1 MIRRN
6 SMFEI
11 DTVMGRRRQL
21 IRDRVEDA
29 LIRARAAGALA
40 YDKLPEYAVERPRE
54 AAHGDYA
61 VNVAM
66 QLARPCR
73 KSPRDIARII
83 AEHIDFSDSPIEK
96 MEIAGPGFINFRIKE
111 NWLNQAAAEM
121 LAEGESFGRSSLGE
135 GRKIQVEFVS
145 ANPTGDLH
153 MGNARGAA
161 IGDSLASLLDMA
173 GFEVE
178 REYYI
183 NDAGNQID
191 KFART
196 LNSRYLTACGVD
208 NEFPEDGYPGPD
220 LKELMEQ
227 LYGEI
232 GDKYLKLSEELR
244 KEYLAEYGLKHKLA
258 SIKSSLERFGVT
270 YDCWFSERT
279 LHDSGQVKAA
289 VEELE
294 ERGWLLHKDD
304 AVWIDCTRM
313 GPDMKP
319 EVLVRGN
326 GVPTYFAADIAYHKN
341 KFQRGF
347 DTVIDVWGAD
357 HHGHVARMQGSM
369 EALGYRRE
377 QLEVILMQFVRLIE
391 NGELV
396 KMSKRTGH
404 FVTLDELIDD
414 VGKDAARFL
423 FIMRGADSLLD
434 FDLNL
439 AKEKSNDNPV
449 YYVQYAHAR
458 ICSILRT
465 AAEQCLN
472 GDKTPNMELLTAP
485 AERELLRKL
494 ADFPDEVAAAAR
506 LREPHRVAV
515 YLTEVAAQFHNFY
528 GQCRCLSD
536 DPELTC
542 ARLALIRLTAGVIKS
557 GLNALGVSAPEKM

>member
-1 MIRRN
+1 
-6 SMFEI
+6 
-11 DTVMGRRRQL
+11 
-21 IRDRVEDA
+21 
-29 LIRARAAGALA
+29 
-40 YDKLPEYAVERPRE
+40 
-54 AAHGDYA
+54 
-61 VNVAM
+61 
-66 QLARPCR
+66 
-73 KSPRDIARII
+73 
-83 AEHIDFSDSPIEK
+83 
-96 MEIAGPGFINFRIKE
+96 
-111 NWLNQAAAEM
+111 
-121 LAEGESFGRSSLGE
+121 
-135 GRKIQVEFVS
+135 
-145 ANPTGDLH
+145 
-153 MGNARGAA
+153 
-161 IGDSLASLLDMA
+161 MA

-208 NEFPEDGYPGPD
+208 NEFPEDGYPGAD

-227 LYGEI
+227 LYSEI
-232 GDKYLKLSEELR
+232 GDKYVHISEELR
-244 KEYLAEYGLKHKLA
+244 KEYLAEYGLKNKLA

-270 YDCWFSERT
+270 YDCWFSERS

-289 VEELE
+289 VEELD
-294 ERGWLLHKDD
+294 ERGWLLTKDD
-304 AVWIDCTRM
+304 AIWIDCSRM

-369 EALGYRRE
+369 EALGYRRD

-391 NGELV
+391 NGEVV
-396 KMSKRTGH
+396 KMSKRTGR

-434 FDLNL
+434 FDLSL

-458 ICSILRT
+458 ICSILRK
-465 AAEQCLN
+465 AAGETQ
-472 GDKTPNMELLTAP
+472 GEIAEASADEL
-485 AERELLRKL
+485 
-494 ADFPDEVAAAAR
+494 AAR
-506 LREPHRVAV
+506 IVPAHADLAPLTHESELALMRKMDDFGELVALAARDRAPYRLTHYAQELAGLFHQFYTNCHIMGEEEALR
-515 YLTEVAAQFHNFY
+515 
-528 GQCRCLSD
+528 D
-536 DPELTC
+536 
-542 ARLALIRLTAGVIKS
+542 ARLALADAARIVLA
-557 GLNALGVSAPEKM
+557 LALDLLGVSSPEKM

>member
-1 MIRRN
+1 MYEN
-6 SMFEI
+6 

-29 LIRARAAGALA
+29 LIRARAAGALN

-54 AAHGDYA
+54 ASHGDYA
-61 VNVAM
+61 VNIAM
-66 QLARPCR
+66 LLAKICR
-73 KSPRDIARII
+73 KAPRDIAKLI
-83 AEHIDFSDSPIEK
+83 AEHIDLSHSPLSK
-96 MEIAGPGFINFRIKE
+96 MEIAGPGFLNFRMRE
-111 NWLNQAAAEM
+111 DWLDHAAQEM
-121 LAEGESFGRSSLGE
+121 LAEGDAFGRSQVGQ
-135 GRKIQVEFVS
+135 GKRVQVEFVS

-161 IGDSLASLLDMA
+161 IGDSLAALLELA
-173 GFEVE
+173 GYRAQ

-196 LNSRYLTACGVD
+196 LNSHYLTACGVD
-208 NEFPEDGYPGPD
+208 NEFPEDGYPGAD
-220 LKELMEQ
+220 LKELMQ
-227 LYGEI
+227 RLHAEI
-232 GDKYLKLSEELR
+232 GDKYLHLEEALR
-244 KEYLAEYGLKHKLA
+244 KEYLAEYGLKNKLS
-258 SIKSSLERFGVT
+258 SIKSSLDRFGVT

-279 LHDSGQVKAA
+279 LHDSGQVREA
-289 VEELE
+289 VQELE
-294 ERGWLLHKDD
+294 ERGWLLNKDD
-304 AVWIDCTRM
+304 AVWIDCSRM

-319 EVLVRGN
+319 EVLVRSN

-369 EALGYRRE
+369 EALGYARDR
-377 QLEVILMQFVRLIE
+377 LEVILMQFVRLIE
-391 NGELV
+391 KGQVV
-396 KMSKRTGH
+396 KMSKRTGR

-414 VGKDAARFL
+414 VGRDAARFL

-434 FDLNL
+434 FDLDM

-458 ICSILRT
+458 ICSILRS
-465 AAEQCLN
+465 AAEK
-472 GDKTPNMELLTAP
+472 GVSVAGGSEPEAPDMSRLTQG

-515 YLTEVAAQFHNFY
+515 YLTEVAGQFHNFY
-528 GQCRCLSD
+528 GQCHCLTD
-536 DPELTC
+536 DPELTR
-542 ARLALIRLTAGVIKS
+542 ARLALISLTATVIRT
-557 GLNALGVSAPEKM
+557 GLKALGVSAPEKM

>member
-1 MIRRN
+1 MYEN
-6 SMFEI
+6 
-11 DTVMGRRRQL
+11 DTVMGRRRQ
-21 IRDRVEDA
+21 IVRDRVEDA
-29 LIRARAAGALA
+29 LIRARVAGALS
-40 YDKLPEYAVERPRE
+40 YEKLPEYTVERPRE

-61 VNVAM
+61 TNVAM
-66 QLARPCR
+66 LLAKPCR
-73 KSPRDIARII
+73 KAPRDIAKLI
-83 AEHIDFSDSPIEK
+83 AEYIDFSDSPIEK
-96 MEIAGPGFINFRIKE
+96 MEIAGPGFINFRMKE
-111 NWLNQAAAEM
+111 DWLNEAACEM
-121 LAEGESFGRSSLGE
+121 LAEGEDFGRSRLGE

-161 IGDSLASLLDMA
+161 IGDSLAAVLDMA

-208 NEFPEDGYPGPD
+208 NEFPEDGYPGAD

-232 GDKYLKLSEELR
+232 GDKYLHVGEELR
-244 KEYLAEYGLKHKLA
+244 KEYLAEYGLKNKLA

-270 YDCWFSERT
+270 YDCWFSERS

-289 VEELE
+289 VAELD
-294 ERGWLLHKDD
+294 ERGWLLTKDD
-304 AVWIDCTRM
+304 AIWIDCSRM
-313 GPDMKP
+313 GEDMKP
-319 EVLVRGN
+319 EVLVRSN

-369 EALGYRRE
+369 EALGYRRD

-391 NGELV
+391 NGEVV
-396 KMSKRTGH
+396 KMSKRTGR

-414 VGKDAARFL
+414 VGRDAARFL

-434 FDLNL
+434 FDLTL

-458 ICSILRT
+458 ICSILRA
-465 AAEQCLN
+465 AAEQCLDP
-472 GDKTPNMELLTAP
+472 DKTPDMMLLTAP
-485 AERELLRKL
+485 AERDLLRKL

-515 YLTEVAAQFHNFY
+515 YLTEVAAAFHNFY
-528 GQCRCLSD
+528 GQCHCLTD

-542 ARLALIRLTAGVIKS
+542 ARLHLIRMTAGVIRR

>member
-1 MIRRN
+1 MYEN
-6 SMFEI
+6 
-11 DTVMGRRRQL
+11 DTVMGRRRQI
-21 IRDRVEDA
+21 IRDLVEDA
-29 LIRARAAGALA
+29 LLRARDAGAL
-40 YDKLPEYAVERPRE
+40 DFDQLPVYAVERPRE
-54 AAHGDYA
+54 AAHGDWA

-66 QLARPCR
+66 LLAKACR
-73 KSPRDIARII
+73 KSPRDIAKLI
-83 AEHIDFSDSPIEK
+83 AEYIDFTDSPIAK
-96 MEIAGPGFINFRIKE
+96 MEIAGPGFLNFRLRPG
-111 NWLNQAAAEM
+111 WLNQAAKEM
-121 LAEGESFGRSSLGE
+121 LDEGECFGRSSLGA
-135 GRKIQVEFVS
+135 GRRVQVEFVS

-161 IGDSLASLLDMA
+161 IGDSLASVLDMA
-173 GFEVE
+173 GFTVQ

-196 LNSRYLTACGVD
+196 LNSRYLTVCGVD
-208 NEFPEDGYPGPD
+208 NEFPEDGYPGGD
-220 LKELMEQ
+220 LIELMEQ
-227 LYGEI
+227 LHSEI
-232 GDKYLKLSEELR
+232 GDKYLELEEELR
-244 KEYLAEYGLKHKLA
+244 KEYLAEYGLKNKLA
-258 SIKSSLERFGVT
+258 SIKSSLTRFGVT
-270 YDCWFSERT
+270 YDCWFSERS

-289 VEELE
+289 VQELE
-294 ERGWLLHKDD
+294 ERGWLLTKDD
-304 AVWIDCTRM
+304 AVWIDCSRM

-369 EALGYRRE
+369 EALGFRRD
-377 QLEVILMQFVRLIE
+377 QLEVILMQFVRLLE
-391 NGELV
+391 NGEVV
-396 KMSKRTGH
+396 KMSKRTGR

-414 VGKDAARFL
+414 VGRDAARFL

-434 FDLNL
+434 FDLSL

-458 ICSILRT
+458 ICSILR
-465 AAEQCLN
+465 AAAQQCL
-472 GDKTPNMELLTAP
+472 DAEKTPNMDLLTEE
-485 AERELLRKL
+485 AEQELLRKL

-515 YLTEVAAQFHNFY
+515 YLTEVAAAFHNFY
-528 GQCRCLSD
+528 GQCHCLTD
-536 DPELTC
+536 DVELTC
-542 ARLALIRLTAGVIKS
+542 ARLHLIRLAAGVIRR
-557 GLNALGVSAPEKM
+557 GLAALGVSAPEQM

>member
-1 MIRRN
+1 MYEN
-6 SMFEI
+6 
-11 DTVMGRRRQL
+11 DTVMGRRRQ
-21 IRDRVEDA
+21 IVRDRVEDA
-29 LIRARAAGALA
+29 LIRARVAGALS
-40 YDKLPEYAVERPRE
+40 YEKLPEYTVERPRE

-61 VNVAM
+61 TNVAM
-66 QLARPCR
+66 LLAKPCR
-73 KSPRDIARII
+73 KAPRDIAKLI
-83 AEHIDFSDSPIEK
+83 AEYIDFSDSPIEK
-96 MEIAGPGFINFRIKE
+96 MEIAGPGFINFRMKE
-111 NWLNQAAAEM
+111 DWLNEAACEM
-121 LAEGESFGRSSLGE
+121 LAEGEDFGRSRLGE

-161 IGDSLASLLDMA
+161 IGDSLAAVLDMA

-208 NEFPEDGYPGPD
+208 NEFPEDGYPGAD

-232 GDKYLKLSEELR
+232 GDKYLHVSEELR
-244 KEYLAEYGLKHKLA
+244 KEYLAEYGLKNKLA

-270 YDCWFSERT
+270 YDCWFSERS

-289 VEELE
+289 VAELD
-294 ERGWLLHKDD
+294 ERGWLLTKDD
-304 AVWIDCTRM
+304 AIWIDCSRM
-313 GPDMKP
+313 GEDMKP
-319 EVLVRGN
+319 EVLVRSN

-369 EALGYRRE
+369 EAMGYRRD

-391 NGELV
+391 NGEVV
-396 KMSKRTGH
+396 KMSKRTGR

-434 FDLNL
+434 FDLSL

-458 ICSILRT
+458 ICSILRA
-465 AAEQCLN
+465 AAEQCVN
-472 GDKTPNMELLTAP
+472 ADKTPNMMLLTAP
-485 AERELLRKL
+485 AERDLLRKL

-515 YLTEVAAQFHNFY
+515 YLTEVAAAFHNFY
-528 GQCRCLSD
+528 GQCHCLTD

-542 ARLALIRLTAGVIKS
+542 ARLHLIRMTAGVIRR

>member
-1 MIRRN
+1 
-6 SMFEI
+6 
-11 DTVMGRRRQL
+11 MGRRRQ
-21 IRDRVEDA
+21 IVRDRVEDA
-29 LIRARAAGALA
+29 LIRARVAGALS
-40 YDKLPEYAVERPRE
+40 YEKLPEYTVERPRE

-61 VNVAM
+61 TNVAM
-66 QLARPCR
+66 LLAKPCR
-73 KSPRDIARII
+73 KAPRDIAKLI
-83 AEHIDFSDSPIEK
+83 AEYIDFSDSPIEK
-96 MEIAGPGFINFRIKE
+96 MEIAGPGFINFRMKE
-111 NWLNQAAAEM
+111 DWLNEAACEM
-121 LAEGESFGRSSLGE
+121 LAEGEDFGRSRLGE

-161 IGDSLASLLDMA
+161 IGDSLAAVLDMA

-208 NEFPEDGYPGPD
+208 NEFPEDGYPGAD

-232 GDKYLKLSEELR
+232 GDKYLHVGEELR
-244 KEYLAEYGLKHKLA
+244 KEYLAEYGLKNKLA

-270 YDCWFSERT
+270 YDCWFSERS

-289 VEELE
+289 VAELD
-294 ERGWLLHKDD
+294 ERGWLLTKDD
-304 AVWIDCTRM
+304 AIWIDCSRM
-313 GPDMKP
+313 GEDMKP
-319 EVLVRGN
+319 EVLVRSN

-369 EALGYRRE
+369 EALGYRRD

-391 NGELV
+391 NGEVV
-396 KMSKRTGH
+396 KMSKRTGR

-414 VGKDAARFL
+414 VGRDAARFL

-434 FDLNL
+434 FDLTL

-458 ICSILRT
+458 ICSILRA
-465 AAEQCLN
+465 AAEQCLDP
-472 GDKTPNMELLTAP
+472 DKTPDMMLLTAP
-485 AERELLRKL
+485 AERDLLRKL

-515 YLTEVAAQFHNFY
+515 YLTEVAAAFHNFY
-528 GQCRCLSD
+528 GQCHCLTD

-542 ARLALIRLTAGVIKS
+542 ARLHLIRMTAGVIRR

>member
-1 MIRRN
+1 MYEN
-6 SMFEI
+6 

-29 LIRARAAGALA
+29 LIRARVAGALS
-40 YDKLPEYAVERPRE
+40 YEKLPEYTVERPRE

-61 VNVAM
+61 TNVAM
-66 QLARPCR
+66 LLAKPCR
-73 KSPRDIARII
+73 KAPRDIAKLI
-83 AEHIDFSDSPIEK
+83 AEYIDFSDSPIEK
-96 MEIAGPGFINFRIKE
+96 MEIAGPGFINFRMKE
-111 NWLNQAAAEM
+111 DWLNQAACEM
-121 LAEGESFGRSSLGE
+121 LAEGEDFGRSRLGE
-135 GRKIQVEFVS
+135 GQKIQVEFVS

-161 IGDSLASLLDMA
+161 IGDSLASVLDMA

-208 NEFPEDGYPGPD
+208 NEFPEDGYPGAD

-227 LYGEI
+227 LYSEI
-232 GDKYLKLSEELR
+232 GDKYVHISEELR
-244 KEYLAEYGLKHKLA
+244 KEYLAEYGLKNKLA

-270 YDCWFSERT
+270 YDCWFSERS

-289 VEELE
+289 VEELD
-294 ERGWLLHKDD
+294 ERGWLLTKDD
-304 AVWIDCTRM
+304 AIWIDCSRM

-369 EALGYRRE
+369 EALGYRRD

-391 NGELV
+391 NGEVV
-396 KMSKRTGH
+396 KMSKRTGR

-414 VGKDAARFL
+414 VGRDAARFL

-434 FDLNL
+434 FDLSL

-458 ICSILRT
+458 ICSILRA
-465 AAEQCLN
+465 AAEQCVN
-472 GDKTPNMELLTAP
+472 ADKTPDMMLLTAP
-485 AERELLRKL
+485 AERDLLRKL

-515 YLTEVAAQFHNFY
+515 YLTEVAAAFHNFY
-528 GQCRCLSD
+528 GQCHCLTD

-542 ARLALIRLTAGVIKS
+542 ARLHLIRMTAGVIRR

>member
-1 MIRRN
+1 MYEN
-6 SMFEI
+6 

-29 LIRARAAGALA
+29 LIRARVAGALS
-40 YDKLPEYAVERPRE
+40 YEKLPEYTVERPRE

-61 VNVAM
+61 TNVAM
-66 QLARPCR
+66 LLAKPCR
-73 KSPRDIARII
+73 KAPRDIAKLI
-83 AEHIDFSDSPIEK
+83 AEYIDFSDSPIEK
-96 MEIAGPGFINFRIKE
+96 MEIAGPGFINFRMKE
-111 NWLNQAAAEM
+111 DWLNEAACEM
-121 LAEGESFGRSSLGE
+121 LAEGEDFGRSRLGE

-161 IGDSLASLLDMA
+161 IGDSLASVLDMA

-208 NEFPEDGYPGPD
+208 NEFPEDGYPGAD

-227 LYGEI
+227 LYSEI
-232 GDKYLKLSEELR
+232 GDKYVHISEELR
-244 KEYLAEYGLKHKLA
+244 KEYLAEYGLKNKLT

-270 YDCWFSERT
+270 YDCWFSERS

-289 VEELE
+289 VEELD
-294 ERGWLLHKDD
+294 ERGWLLTKDD
-304 AVWIDCTRM
+304 AIWIDCSRM

-369 EALGYRRE
+369 EALGYRRD

-391 NGELV
+391 NGEVV
-396 KMSKRTGH
+396 KMSKRTGR

-434 FDLNL
+434 FDLTL

-458 ICSILRT
+458 ICSILRA
-465 AAEQCLN
+465 AAEQCVN
-472 GDKTPNMELLTAP
+472 ADKTPDMMLLTAP
-485 AERELLRKL
+485 AERDLLRKL

-515 YLTEVAAQFHNFY
+515 YLTEVAAAFHNFY
-528 GQCRCLSD
+528 GQCHCLTD

-542 ARLALIRLTAGVIKS
+542 ARLHLIRMTAGVIRR

>member
-1 MIRRN
+1 MYEN
-6 SMFEI
+6 

-29 LIRARAAGALA
+29 LIRARVAGALS
-40 YDKLPEYAVERPRE
+40 YEKLPEYTVERPRE

-61 VNVAM
+61 TNVAM
-66 QLARPCR
+66 LLAKPCR
-73 KSPRDIARII
+73 KAPRDIAKTI
-83 AEHIDFSDSPIEK
+83 AEYIDFSDSPIEK
-96 MEIAGPGFINFRIKE
+96 MEIAGPGFINFRMKE
-111 NWLNQAAAEM
+111 DWLNQAACEM
-121 LAEGESFGRSSLGE
+121 LAEGEDFGRSRLGE
-135 GRKIQVEFVS
+135 GQKIQVEFVS

-161 IGDSLASLLDMA
+161 IGDSLASVLDMA

-208 NEFPEDGYPGPD
+208 NEFPEDGYPGAD

-227 LYGEI
+227 LYSEI
-232 GDKYLKLSEELR
+232 GDKYVHISEELR
-244 KEYLAEYGLKHKLA
+244 KEYLAEYGLKNKLA

-270 YDCWFSERT
+270 YDCWFSERS

-289 VEELE
+289 VEELD
-294 ERGWLLHKDD
+294 ERGWLLTKDD
-304 AVWIDCTRM
+304 AIWIDCSRM

-369 EALGYRRE
+369 EALGYRRD

-391 NGELV
+391 NGEVV
-396 KMSKRTGH
+396 KMSKRTGR

-434 FDLNL
+434 FDLTL

-458 ICSILRT
+458 ICSILRA
-465 AAEQCLN
+465 AAEQCVN
-472 GDKTPNMELLTAP
+472 ADKTPNMMLLTAP
-485 AERELLRKL
+485 AERDLLRKL

-515 YLTEVAAQFHNFY
+515 YLTEVAAAFHNFY
-528 GQCRCLSD
+528 GQCHCLTD

-542 ARLALIRLTAGVIKS
+542 ARLHLIRMTAGVIRR

>member
-1 MIRRN
+1 MYEN
-6 SMFEI
+6 
-11 DTVMGRRRQL
+11 DTVMGRRRQTV
-21 IRDRVEDA
+21 RDRVEEA
-29 LIRARAAGALA
+29 LLRARAAGQLA
-40 YDKLPEYAVERPRE
+40 FDRLPEYTVERPRE
-54 AAHGDYA
+54 ASHGDYA

-66 QLARPCR
+66 LLAKPCR
-73 KSPRDIARII
+73 KAPRDIAKII
-83 AEHIDFSDSPIEK
+83 AEYIDFSDSPIEK
-96 MEIAGPGFINFRIKE
+96 MEIAGPGFINFRMKE
-111 NWLNQAAAEM
+111 SWLNQAACEM
-121 LAEGESFGRSSLGE
+121 LAEGEDFGRSRLGE
-135 GRKIQVEFVS
+135 GRKVQVEFVS

-161 IGDSLASLLDMA
+161 IGDSLASVLDMA

-208 NEFPEDGYPGPD
+208 NEFPEDGYPGAD

-227 LYGEI
+227 LYSEI
-232 GDKYLKLSEELR
+232 GDKYVHISEELR
-244 KEYLAEYGLKHKLA
+244 KEYLAEYGLKNKLA

-270 YDCWFSERT
+270 YDCWFSERS

-289 VEELE
+289 VEELD
-294 ERGWLLHKDD
+294 ERGWLLTKDD
-304 AVWIDCTRM
+304 AIWIDCSRM

-369 EALGYRRE
+369 EALGYRRD

-391 NGELV
+391 NGEVV
-396 KMSKRTGH
+396 KMSKRTGR

-414 VGKDAARFL
+414 VGRDAARFL

-465 AAEQCLN
+465 AAEQCLDP
-472 GDKTPNMELLTAP
+472 DKTPDMMLLTAT
-485 AERELLRKL
+485 AERDLLRKL

-515 YLTEVAAQFHNFY
+515 YLTEVAAAFHNFY
-528 GQCRCLSD
+528 GQCHCLTD

-542 ARLALIRLTAGVIKS
+542 ARLHLIRMTAGVIRR

>member
-1 MIRRN
+1 MYEN
-6 SMFEI
+6 
-11 DTVMGRRRQL
+11 DTVMGRRRQTV
-21 IRDRVEDA
+21 RDRVEEA
-29 LIRARAAGALA
+29 LLRARAAGQLA
-40 YDKLPEYAVERPRE
+40 FDRLPEYTVERPRE

-66 QLARPCR
+66 LLAKPCR
-73 KSPRDIARII
+73 KAPRDIAKII
-83 AEHIDFSDSPIEK
+83 AEYIDFSDSPIEK
-96 MEIAGPGFINFRIKE
+96 MEIAGPGFINFRMKE
-111 NWLNQAAAEM
+111 SWLNEAACEM
-121 LAEGESFGRSSLGE
+121 LAEGEDFGRSRLGE
-135 GRKIQVEFVS
+135 GRKVQVEFVS

-161 IGDSLASLLDMA
+161 IGDSLASVLDMA

-208 NEFPEDGYPGPD
+208 NEFPEDGYPGTD

-227 LYGEI
+227 LYAEI
-232 GDKYLKLSEELR
+232 GDKYLHISEELR
-244 KEYLAEYGLKHKLA
+244 KEYLAEYGLKHKLD
-258 SIKSSLERFGVT
+258 SIKSSLERFGVS
-270 YDCWFSERT
+270 YDCWFSERS

-289 VEELE
+289 VEELD
-294 ERGWLLHKDD
+294 ERGWLLTKDD
-304 AVWIDCTRM
+304 AVWIDCSRM
-313 GPDMKP
+313 GEDMKP
-319 EVLVRGN
+319 EVLVRSN

-347 DTVIDVWGAD
+347 DTVIDIWGAD

-369 EALGYRRE
+369 EALGYRRD

-391 NGELV
+391 NGEVV
-396 KMSKRTGH
+396 KMSKRTGR

-414 VGKDAARFL
+414 VGRDAARFL

-465 AAEQCLN
+465 AAEQCVDS
-472 GDKTPNMELLTAP
+472 DKTPDMMLLTAP
-485 AERELLRKL
+485 AERDLLRKL

-515 YLTEVAAQFHNFY
+515 YLTEVAAAFHNFY
-528 GQCRCLSD
+528 GQCHCLTD
-536 DPELTC
+536 DQELTC
-542 ARLALIRLTAGVIKS
+542 ARLHLIRLAAGVIRR
-557 GLNALGVSAPEKM
+557 GLGALGVSAPEKM

>member
-1 MIRRN
+1 MYEN
-6 SMFEI
+6 
-11 DTVMGRRRQL
+11 DTVMGRRRQ
-21 IRDRVEDA
+21 IVRDRVEDA
-29 LIRARAAGALA
+29 LIRARVAGALS
-40 YDKLPEYAVERPRE
+40 YEKLPEYTVERPRE

-61 VNVAM
+61 TNVAM
-66 QLARPCR
+66 LLAKPCR
-73 KSPRDIARII
+73 KAPRDIAKLI
-83 AEHIDFSDSPIEK
+83 AEYIDFSDSPIEK
-96 MEIAGPGFINFRIKE
+96 MEIAGPGFINFRMKE
-111 NWLNQAAAEM
+111 DWLNQAACEM
-121 LAEGESFGRSSLGE
+121 LAEGEDFGRSRLGE

-161 IGDSLASLLDMA
+161 IGDSLAAVLDMA

-208 NEFPEDGYPGPD
+208 NEFPEDGYPGAD

-227 LYGEI
+227 LYSEI
-232 GDKYLKLSEELR
+232 GDKYVHISEELR
-244 KEYLAEYGLKHKLA
+244 KEYLAEYGLKNKLA

-270 YDCWFSERT
+270 YDYWFSERS

-289 VEELE
+289 VEELD
-294 ERGWLLHKDD
+294 ERGWLLTKDD
-304 AVWIDCTRM
+304 AIWIDCSRM

-369 EALGYRRE
+369 EALGYRRD

-391 NGELV
+391 NGEVV
-396 KMSKRTGH
+396 KMSKRTGR

-414 VGKDAARFL
+414 VGRDAARFL

-434 FDLNL
+434 FDLTL

-458 ICSILRT
+458 ICSILRA
-465 AAEQCLN
+465 AAEQCVN
-472 GDKTPNMELLTAP
+472 ADKTPDMMLLTAP
-485 AERELLRKL
+485 AERDLLRKL

-515 YLTEVAAQFHNFY
+515 YLTEVAAAFHNFY
-528 GQCRCLSD
+528 GQCHCLTD

-542 ARLALIRLTAGVIKS
+542 ARLHLIRMTAGVIRR

>member
-1 MIRRN
+1 MYEN
-6 SMFEI
+6 
-11 DTVMGRRRQL
+11 DTVMGRRRQ
-21 IRDRVEDA
+21 IVRDRVEDA
-29 LIRARAAGALA
+29 LIRARVAGALS
-40 YDKLPEYAVERPRE
+40 YEKLPEYTVERPRE

-61 VNVAM
+61 TNVAM
-66 QLARPCR
+66 LLAKPCR
-73 KSPRDIARII
+73 KAPRDIAKLI
-83 AEHIDFSDSPIEK
+83 AEYIDFSDSPIEK
-96 MEIAGPGFINFRIKE
+96 MEIAGPGFINFRMKE
-111 NWLNQAAAEM
+111 DWLNEAACEM
-121 LAEGESFGRSSLGE
+121 LAEGEDFGRSRLGE

-153 MGNARGAA
+153 IGNARGAA
-161 IGDSLASLLDMA
+161 IGDSLAAVLDMA

-208 NEFPEDGYPGPD
+208 NEFPEDGYPGAD

-232 GDKYLKLSEELR
+232 GDKYLHVGEELR
-244 KEYLAEYGLKHKLA
+244 KEYLAEYGLKNKLA

-270 YDCWFSERT
+270 YDCWFSERS

-289 VEELE
+289 VAELD
-294 ERGWLLHKDD
+294 ERGWLLTKDD
-304 AVWIDCTRM
+304 AIWIDCSRM
-313 GPDMKP
+313 GEDMKP
-319 EVLVRGN
+319 EVLVRSN

-369 EALGYRRE
+369 EALGYRRD

-391 NGELV
+391 NGEVV
-396 KMSKRTGH
+396 KMSKRTGR

-414 VGKDAARFL
+414 VGRDAARFL

-434 FDLNL
+434 FDLTL

-465 AAEQCLN
+465 AAEQCVAA
-472 GDKTPNMELLTAP
+472 DKTPDMMLLTAP
-485 AERELLRKL
+485 AERYLLRKL

-515 YLTEVAAQFHNFY
+515 YLTEVAAAFHNFY
-528 GQCRCLSD
+528 GQCHCLTD

-542 ARLALIRLTAGVIKS
+542 ARLHLIRMTAGVIRR

>member
-1 MIRRN
+1 MYEN
-6 SMFEI
+6 

-29 LIRARAAGALA
+29 LIRARVAGALS
-40 YDKLPEYAVERPRE
+40 YEKLPEYTVERPRE

-61 VNVAM
+61 TNVAM
-66 QLARPCR
+66 LLAKPCR
-73 KSPRDIARII
+73 KAPRDIAKII
-83 AEHIDFSDSPIEK
+83 AEYIDFSDSPIEK
-96 MEIAGPGFINFRIKE
+96 MEIAGPGFINFRMKE
-111 NWLNQAAAEM
+111 DWLNQAACEM
-121 LAEGESFGRSSLGE
+121 LAEGEDFGRSRLGE
-135 GRKIQVEFVS
+135 GQKIQVEFVS

-161 IGDSLASLLDMA
+161 IGDSLAAVLDMA

-208 NEFPEDGYPGPD
+208 NEFPEDGYPGAD

-227 LYGEI
+227 LYSEI
-232 GDKYLKLSEELR
+232 GDKYVHISEELR
-244 KEYLAEYGLKHKLA
+244 KEYLAEYGLKNKLA

-270 YDCWFSERT
+270 YDCWFSERS

-289 VEELE
+289 VEELD
-294 ERGWLLHKDD
+294 ERGWLLTKDD
-304 AVWIDCTRM
+304 AIWIDCSRM

-369 EALGYRRE
+369 EALGYRRD

-391 NGELV
+391 NGEVV
-396 KMSKRTGH
+396 KMSKRTGR

-414 VGKDAARFL
+414 VGRDAARFL

-434 FDLNL
+434 FDLSL

-458 ICSILRT
+458 ICSILRA
-465 AAEQCLN
+465 AAEQCVN
-472 GDKTPNMELLTAP
+472 ADKTPDMMLLTAP
-485 AERELLRKL
+485 AERDLLRKL

-515 YLTEVAAQFHNFY
+515 YLTEVAAAFHNFY
-528 GQCRCLSD
+528 GQCHCLTD

-542 ARLALIRLTAGVIKS
+542 ARLHLIRMTAGVIRR

>member
-1 MIRRN
+1 MYEN
-6 SMFEI
+6 

-29 LIRARAAGALA
+29 LIRARVAGALS
-40 YDKLPEYAVERPRE
+40 YEKLPEYTVERPRE

-61 VNVAM
+61 TNVAM
-66 QLARPCR
+66 LLAKPCR
-73 KSPRDIARII
+73 KAPRDIAKII
-83 AEHIDFSDSPIEK
+83 AEYIDFSDSPIEK
-96 MEIAGPGFINFRIKE
+96 MEIAGPGFINFRMKE
-111 NWLNQAAAEM
+111 DWLNQAACEM
-121 LAEGESFGRSSLGE
+121 LAEGEDFGRSRLGE

-161 IGDSLASLLDMA
+161 IGDSLASVLDMA

-208 NEFPEDGYPGPD
+208 NEFPEDGYPGAD

-232 GDKYLKLSEELR
+232 GDKYLHVSEELR
-244 KEYLAEYGLKHKLA
+244 KEYLAEYGLKNKLA

-270 YDCWFSERT
+270 YDCWFSERS

-289 VEELE
+289 VAELD
-294 ERGWLLHKDD
+294 ERGWLLTKDD
-304 AVWIDCTRM
+304 AIWIDCSRM
-313 GPDMKP
+313 GEDMKP
-319 EVLVRGN
+319 EVLVRSN

-369 EALGYRRE
+369 EALGYRRD

-391 NGELV
+391 NGEVV
-396 KMSKRTGH
+396 KMSKRTGR

-434 FDLNL
+434 FDLTL

-458 ICSILRT
+458 ICSILRA
-465 AAEQCLN
+465 AAEQCVN
-472 GDKTPNMELLTAP
+472 ADKTPNMMLLTAP
-485 AERELLRKL
+485 AERDLLRKL

-515 YLTEVAAQFHNFY
+515 YLTEVAAAFHNFY
-528 GQCRCLSD
+528 GQCHCLTD

-542 ARLALIRLTAGVIKS
+542 ARLHLIRMTAGVIRR

>member
-1 MIRRN
+1 
-6 SMFEI
+6 
-11 DTVMGRRRQL
+11 MGRRRQL
-21 IRDRVEDA
+21 VRDRVEDA
-29 LIRARAAGALA
+29 LIRARAAGQLA
-40 YDKLPEYAVERPRE
+40 YDRLPEYTVERPRD

-66 QLARPCR
+66 LLAKPCR
-73 KSPRDIARII
+73 KAPRDIAKLI
-83 AEHIDFSDSPIEK
+83 AENIDFSDSPIEK
-96 MEIAGPGFINFRIKE
+96 MEIAGPGFINFRMKQD
-111 NWLNQAAAEM
+111 WLNEAACEM
-121 LAEGESFGRSSLGE
+121 LAEGEDFGRSRLGE

-161 IGDSLASLLDMA
+161 IGDSLAAVLDMA

-208 NEFPEDGYPGPD
+208 NEFPEDGYPGAD

-227 LYGEI
+227 LYAEI
-232 GDKYLKLSEELR
+232 GDKYVHISEELR
-244 KEYLAEYGLKHKLA
+244 KEYLAEYGLKNKLA
-258 SIKSSLERFGVT
+258 SIKSSLERFGVS
-270 YDCWFSERT
+270 YDCWFSERS

-289 VEELE
+289 VQELD
-294 ERGWLLHKDD
+294 ERGWLLTKDD
-304 AVWIDCTRM
+304 AIWIDCSRM
-313 GPDMKP
+313 GEDMKP
-319 EVLVRGN
+319 EVLVRSN

-369 EALGYRRE
+369 EALGYRRD

-391 NGELV
+391 NGEVV
-396 KMSKRTGH
+396 KMSKRTGR

-414 VGKDAARFL
+414 VGRDAARFL

-434 FDLNL
+434 FDLSL

-458 ICSILRT
+458 ICSILRA
-465 AAEQCLN
+465 AAEQCLDA
-472 GDKTPNMELLTAP
+472 DKTPDMMLLTAP
-485 AERELLRKL
+485 AERDLLRKL
-494 ADFPDEVAAAAR
+494 ADFPDEVASAAR

-515 YLTEVAAQFHNFY
+515 YLTEVAAAFHNFY
-528 GQCRCLSD
+528 GQCHCLTD

-542 ARLALIRLTAGVIKS
+542 ARLHLIRLTAGVIRR
-557 GLNALGVSAPEKM
+557 GLGALGVSAPEKM

>member
-1 MIRRN
+1 MYEN
-6 SMFEI
+6 
-11 DTVMGRRRQL
+11 DTVMGRRRQ
-21 IRDRVEDA
+21 IVRDRVEDA
-29 LIRARAAGALA
+29 LIRARVAGALS
-40 YDKLPEYAVERPRE
+40 YEKLPEYTVERPRE

-61 VNVAM
+61 TNVAM
-66 QLARPCR
+66 LLAKPCR
-73 KSPRDIARII
+73 KAPRDIAKLI
-83 AEHIDFSDSPIEK
+83 AEYIDFSDSPIEK
-96 MEIAGPGFINFRIKE
+96 MEIAGPGFINFRMKE
-111 NWLNQAAAEM
+111 DWLNEAACEM
-121 LAEGESFGRSSLGE
+121 LAEGEDFGRSRLGE

-161 IGDSLASLLDMA
+161 IGDSLAAVLDMA

-208 NEFPEDGYPGPD
+208 NEFPEDGYPGAD

-232 GDKYLKLSEELR
+232 GDKYLHVGEELR
-244 KEYLAEYGLKHKLA
+244 KEYLAEYGLKNKLA

-270 YDCWFSERT
+270 YDCWFSERS

-289 VEELE
+289 VAELD
-294 ERGWLLHKDD
+294 ERGWLLTKDD
-304 AVWIDCTRM
+304 AIWIDCSRM
-313 GPDMKP
+313 GEDMKP
-319 EVLVRGN
+319 EVLVRSN

-369 EALGYRRE
+369 EALGYRRD

-391 NGELV
+391 NGEVV
-396 KMSKRTGH
+396 KMSKRTGR

-414 VGKDAARFL
+414 VGRDAARFL

-434 FDLNL
+434 FDLTL

-458 ICSILRT
+458 ICSILRA
-465 AAEQCLN
+465 AAEQCVN
-472 GDKTPNMELLTAP
+472 ADKTPNMMLLTAP
-485 AERELLRKL
+485 AERDLLRKL

-515 YLTEVAAQFHNFY
+515 YLTEVAAAFHNFY
-528 GQCRCLSD
+528 GQCHCLTD

-542 ARLALIRLTAGVIKS
+542 ARLHLIRMTAGVIRR

>member
-1 MIRRN
+1 MYEN
-6 SMFEI
+6 
-11 DTVMGRRRQL
+11 DTVMGRRRQI

-29 LIRARAAGALA
+29 LIRARVAGALT

-66 QLARPCR
+66 LLAKPCR
-73 KSPRDIARII
+73 KAPRDIAKLI
-83 AEHIDFSDSPIEK
+83 AEYIDLSGSPIEK
-96 MEIAGPGFINFRIKE
+96 MEIAGPGFINFRMKE
-111 NWLNQAAAEM
+111 DWLNEAAREM
-121 LAEGESFGRSSLGE
+121 LAEGEDFGCSRLGE
-135 GRKIQVEFVS
+135 GQKIQVEFVS

-161 IGDSLASLLDMA
+161 IGDSLASILAMA
-173 GFEVE
+173 GFTTQ

-208 NEFPEDGYPGPD
+208 NEFPEDGYPGTD
-220 LKELMEQ
+220 LIELMEQ
-227 LYGEI
+227 LHDEI
-232 GDKYLKLSEELR
+232 GDKYLALEEDLR

-258 SIKSSLERFGVT
+258 AIKASLERFGVT
-270 YDCWFSERT
+270 YDCWFSERS
-279 LHDSGQVKAA
+279 LHDSGQVKDA
-289 VEELE
+289 VEELDR
-294 ERGWLLHKDD
+294 RGWLLTKDD
-304 AVWIDCTRM
+304 AIWIDCSRM

-369 EALGYRRE
+369 EALGYRRD

-391 NGELV
+391 NGEVV

-434 FDLNL
+434 FDLSL

-458 ICSILRT
+458 IRSILRT
-465 AAEQCLN
+465 AAEQC
-472 GDKTPNMELLTAP
+472 GDLDPNKTPDMDLLTAE

-494 ADFPDEVAAAAR
+494 ADFPDEMAAAAR

-515 YLTEVAAQFHNFY
+515 YLTEVAAAFHNFY
-528 GQCRCLSD
+528 GQCHCLTD
-536 DPELTC
+536 DKELTC
-542 ARLALIRLTAGVIKS
+542 ARLNLIRLAAGVIRR
-557 GLNALGVSAPEKM
+557 GLNALGVSAPEHM

>member
-1 MIRRN
+1 MYEN
-6 SMFEI
+6 
-11 DTVMGRRRQL
+11 DTVMGRRRQTV
-21 IRDRVEDA
+21 RDRVEEA
-29 LIRARAAGALA
+29 LLRARAAGQLA
-40 YDKLPEYAVERPRE
+40 FDRLPEYTVERPRE
-54 AAHGDYA
+54 ASHGDYA

-66 QLARPCR
+66 LLAKPCR
-73 KSPRDIARII
+73 KAPRDIAKII
-83 AEHIDFSDSPIEK
+83 AEYIDFSDSPIEK
-96 MEIAGPGFINFRIKE
+96 MEIAGPGFINFRMKE
-111 NWLNQAAAEM
+111 DWLNQAACEM
-121 LAEGESFGRSSLGE
+121 LAEGEDFGRSRLGE
-135 GRKIQVEFVS
+135 GRKVQVEFVS

-161 IGDSLASLLDMA
+161 IGDSLASVLDMA

-208 NEFPEDGYPGPD
+208 NEFPEDGYPGTD

-227 LYGEI
+227 LYAEI
-232 GDKYLKLSEELR
+232 GDKYLHISEELR
-244 KEYLAEYGLKHKLA
+244 KEYLAEYGLKHKLD
-258 SIKSSLERFGVT
+258 SIKSSLERFGVS
-270 YDCWFSERT
+270 YDCWFSERS

-289 VEELE
+289 VEELD
-294 ERGWLLHKDD
+294 ERGWLLTKDD
-304 AVWIDCTRM
+304 AVWIDCSRM
-313 GPDMKP
+313 GEEMKP
-319 EVLVRGN
+319 EVLVRSN

-369 EALGYRRE
+369 EALGYRRD

-391 NGELV
+391 NGEVV
-396 KMSKRTGH
+396 KMSKRTGR

-414 VGKDAARFL
+414 VGNDAARFL

-465 AAEQCLN
+465 AAEQCVDS
-472 GDKTPNMELLTAP
+472 DKTPDMMLLTTP
-485 AERELLRKL
+485 AERDLLRKL

-515 YLTEVAAQFHNFY
+515 YLTEVAAAFHNFY
-528 GQCRCLSD
+528 GQCHCLTD
-536 DPELTC
+536 DQELTC
-542 ARLALIRLTAGVIKS
+542 ARLHLIRLAAGVIRR
-557 GLNALGVSAPEKM
+557 GLGALGVSAPEKM

>member
-1 MIRRN
+1 MYEN
-6 SMFEI
+6 

-29 LIRARAAGALA
+29 LIRARVAGALS
-40 YDKLPEYAVERPRE
+40 YEKLPEYTVERPRE

-61 VNVAM
+61 TNVAM
-66 QLARPCR
+66 LLAKPCR
-73 KSPRDIARII
+73 KAPRDIAKTI
-83 AEHIDFSDSPIEK
+83 AEYIDFSDSPIEK
-96 MEIAGPGFINFRIKE
+96 MEIAGPGFINFRMKE
-111 NWLNQAAAEM
+111 DWLNQAACEM
-121 LAEGESFGRSSLGE
+121 LAEGEDFGRSRLGE
-135 GRKIQVEFVS
+135 GQKIQVEFVS

-161 IGDSLASLLDMA
+161 IGDSLASVLDMA

-208 NEFPEDGYPGPD
+208 NEFPEDGYPGAD

-227 LYGEI
+227 LYSEI
-232 GDKYLKLSEELR
+232 GDKYVHISEELR
-244 KEYLAEYGLKHKLA
+244 KEYLAEYGLKNKLA

-270 YDCWFSERT
+270 YDCWFSERS

-289 VEELE
+289 VEELD
-294 ERGWLLHKDD
+294 ERGWLLTKDD
-304 AVWIDCTRM
+304 AIWIDCSRM

-369 EALGYRRE
+369 EALGYRRD

-391 NGELV
+391 NGEVV
-396 KMSKRTGH
+396 KMSKRTGR

-458 ICSILRT
+458 ICSILRA
-465 AAEQCLN
+465 AAEQCVN
-472 GDKTPNMELLTAP
+472 ADKTPDMMLLTAP
-485 AERELLRKL
+485 AERDLLRKL

-515 YLTEVAAQFHNFY
+515 YLTEVAAAFHNFY
-528 GQCRCLSD
+528 GQCHCLTD

-542 ARLALIRLTAGVIKS
+542 ARLHLIRMTAGVIRR

>member
-1 MIRRN
+1 MYEN
-6 SMFEI
+6 
-11 DTVMGRRRQL
+11 DTVMGRRRQ
-21 IRDRVEDA
+21 IVRDRVEDA
-29 LIRARAAGALA
+29 LIRARVAGALS
-40 YDKLPEYAVERPRE
+40 YEKLPEYTVERPRE

-61 VNVAM
+61 ANVAM
-66 QLARPCR
+66 LLAKPCR
-73 KSPRDIARII
+73 KAPRDIAKLI
-83 AEHIDFSDSPIEK
+83 AEYIDFSDSPIEK
-96 MEIAGPGFINFRIKE
+96 MEIAGPGFINFRMKE
-111 NWLNQAAAEM
+111 DWLNEAACEM
-121 LAEGESFGRSSLGE
+121 LAEGEDFGRSRLGE

-161 IGDSLASLLDMA
+161 IGDSLAAVLDMA

-208 NEFPEDGYPGPD
+208 NEFPEDGYPGAD

-232 GDKYLKLSEELR
+232 GDKYLHVGEELR
-244 KEYLAEYGLKHKLA
+244 KEYLAEYGLKNKLA

-270 YDCWFSERT
+270 YDCWFSERS

-289 VEELE
+289 VAELD
-294 ERGWLLHKDD
+294 ERGWLLTKDD
-304 AVWIDCTRM
+304 AIWIDCSRM
-313 GPDMKP
+313 GEDMKP
-319 EVLVRGN
+319 EVLVRSN

-369 EALGYRRE
+369 EALGYRRD

-391 NGELV
+391 NGEVV
-396 KMSKRTGH
+396 KMSKRTGR

-414 VGKDAARFL
+414 VGRDAARFL

-434 FDLNL
+434 FDLTL

-465 AAEQCLN
+465 AAEQCVN
-472 GDKTPNMELLTAP
+472 ADKTPNMMLLTAP
-485 AERELLRKL
+485 AERDLLRKL

-515 YLTEVAAQFHNFY
+515 YLTDVAAAFHNFY
-528 GQCRCLSD
+528 GQCHCLTD

-542 ARLALIRLTAGVIKS
+542 ARLHLIRMTAGVIRR

>member
-1 MIRRN
+1 MYEN
-6 SMFEI
+6 
-11 DTVMGRRRQL
+11 DTVMGRRRQ
-21 IRDRVEDA
+21 IVRDRVEDA
-29 LIRARAAGALA
+29 LIRARVAGALS
-40 YDKLPEYAVERPRE
+40 YEKLPEYTVERPRE

-61 VNVAM
+61 TNVAM
-66 QLARPCR
+66 LLAKPCR
-73 KSPRDIARII
+73 KAPRDIAKII
-83 AEHIDFSDSPIEK
+83 AEYIDFSDSPIEK
-96 MEIAGPGFINFRIKE
+96 MEIAGPGFINFRMKE
-111 NWLNQAAAEM
+111 DWLNQAACEM
-121 LAEGESFGRSSLGE
+121 LAEGEDFGRSRLGE
-135 GRKIQVEFVS
+135 GQKIQVEFVS

-161 IGDSLASLLDMA
+161 IGDSLASVLDMA

-208 NEFPEDGYPGPD
+208 NEFPEDGYPGAD

-227 LYGEI
+227 LYSEI
-232 GDKYLKLSEELR
+232 GDKYVHISEELR
-244 KEYLAEYGLKHKLA
+244 KEYLAEYGLKNKLA

-270 YDCWFSERT
+270 YDCWFSERS

-289 VEELE
+289 VEELD
-294 ERGWLLHKDD
+294 ERGWLLTKDD
-304 AVWIDCTRM
+304 AIWIDCSRM

-369 EALGYRRE
+369 EALGYRRD

-391 NGELV
+391 NGEVV
-396 KMSKRTGH
+396 KMSKRTGR

-414 VGKDAARFL
+414 VGRDAARFL

-434 FDLNL
+434 FDLSL

-458 ICSILRT
+458 ICSILRA
-465 AAEQCLN
+465 AAEQCVN
-472 GDKTPNMELLTAP
+472 ADKTPDMMLLTAP
-485 AERELLRKL
+485 AERDLLRKL

-515 YLTEVAAQFHNFY
+515 YLTEVAAAFHNFY
-528 GQCRCLSD
+528 GQCHCLTD

-542 ARLALIRLTAGVIKS
+542 ARLHLIRMTAGVIRR

>member
-1 MIRRN
+1 MYEN
-6 SMFEI
+6 

-29 LIRARAAGALA
+29 LIRARVAGDLS
-40 YDKLPEYAVERPRE
+40 YEKLPEYTVERPRE

-61 VNVAM
+61 TNVAM
-66 QLARPCR
+66 LLAKPCR
-73 KSPRDIARII
+73 KAPRDIAKTI
-83 AEHIDFSDSPIEK
+83 AEYIDFSDSPIEK
-96 MEIAGPGFINFRIKE
+96 MEIAGPGFINFRMKE
-111 NWLNQAAAEM
+111 DWLNQAACEM
-121 LAEGESFGRSSLGE
+121 LAEGEDFGRSRLGE
-135 GRKIQVEFVS
+135 GQKIQVEFVS

-161 IGDSLASLLDMA
+161 IGDSLASVLDMA

-208 NEFPEDGYPGPD
+208 NEFPEDGYPGAD

-227 LYGEI
+227 LYSEI
-232 GDKYLKLSEELR
+232 GDKYVHISEELR
-244 KEYLAEYGLKHKLA
+244 KEYLAEYGLKNKLA

-270 YDCWFSERT
+270 YDCWFSERS

-289 VEELE
+289 VEELD
-294 ERGWLLHKDD
+294 ERGWLLTKDD
-304 AVWIDCTRM
+304 AIWIDCSRM

-369 EALGYRRE
+369 EALGYRRD

-391 NGELV
+391 NGEVV
-396 KMSKRTGH
+396 KMSKRTGR

-434 FDLNL
+434 FDLTL

-458 ICSILRT
+458 ICSILRA
-465 AAEQCLN
+465 AAEQCVN
-472 GDKTPNMELLTAP
+472 ADKTPDMMLLTAP
-485 AERELLRKL
+485 AERDLLRKL

-515 YLTEVAAQFHNFY
+515 YLTEVAAAFHNFY
-528 GQCRCLSD
+528 GQCHCLTD

-542 ARLALIRLTAGVIKS
+542 ARLHLIRMTAGVIRR

>member
-1 MIRRN
+1 MYEN
-6 SMFEI
+6 

-29 LIRARAAGALA
+29 LIRARVAGALS
-40 YDKLPEYAVERPRE
+40 YEKLPEYTVERPRE

-61 VNVAM
+61 TNVAM
-66 QLARPCR
+66 LLAKPCR
-73 KSPRDIARII
+73 KAPRDIAKII
-83 AEHIDFSDSPIEK
+83 AEYIDFSDSPIEK
-96 MEIAGPGFINFRIKE
+96 MEIAGPGFINFRMKE
-111 NWLNQAAAEM
+111 DWLNEAACEM
-121 LAEGESFGRSSLGE
+121 LAEGEDFGRSRLGE
-135 GRKIQVEFVS
+135 GQKIQVEFVS

-161 IGDSLASLLDMA
+161 IGDSLASVLDMA

-208 NEFPEDGYPGPD
+208 NEFPEDGYPGAD

-227 LYGEI
+227 LYSEI
-232 GDKYLKLSEELR
+232 GDKYVHISEELR
-244 KEYLAEYGLKHKLA
+244 KEYLAEYGLKNKLA

-270 YDCWFSERT
+270 YDCWFSERS

-289 VEELE
+289 VEELD
-294 ERGWLLHKDD
+294 ERGWLLTKDD
-304 AVWIDCTRM
+304 AIWIDCSRM

-369 EALGYRRE
+369 EALGYRRD

-391 NGELV
+391 NGEVV
-396 KMSKRTGH
+396 KMSKRTGR

-458 ICSILRT
+458 ICSILRA
-465 AAEQCLN
+465 AAEQCVN
-472 GDKTPNMELLTAP
+472 ADKTPDMMLLTAP
-485 AERELLRKL
+485 AERDLLRKL

-515 YLTEVAAQFHNFY
+515 YLTEVAAAFHNFY
-528 GQCRCLSD
+528 GQCHCLTD

-542 ARLALIRLTAGVIKS
+542 ARLHLIRMTAGVIRR